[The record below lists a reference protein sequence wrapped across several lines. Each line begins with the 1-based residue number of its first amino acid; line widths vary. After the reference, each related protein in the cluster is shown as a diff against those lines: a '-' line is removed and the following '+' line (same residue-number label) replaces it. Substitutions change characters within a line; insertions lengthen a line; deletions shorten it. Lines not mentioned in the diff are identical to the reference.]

1 MFFAFWDSA
10 KLSTGCDQENKH
22 VKDTNHLRH
31 KIGFSAGPALAIL
44 VYLVVPREFEGPEGV
59 AAFTS
64 AGRVTL
70 SVMVWMA
77 VWWLSE
83 AVELSTTALLP
94 VTVLPIFGAV
104 SIVDAAAPY
113 AHRLIFL
120 YIGGFTIALSMQRW
134 GLDKRIA
141 LATLRKV
148 GTKPA
153 NMIGGFMIATAFLS
167 AFISNTATTA
177 MMLPIALSVVA
188 LLKDKVGEGGSDFGI
203 ALMLGIAYAASMG
216 GLSTLVGTPPN
227 AFLASF
233 LEESIAEEYR
243 TKMSFAKWMLFGV
256 PVTCCMLPLA
266 WFVLAKWLYRTPVT
280 EIEGGRELIEK
291 EYRALGTMGWGER
304 VTLIVFACTGFAWIG
319 IPLLRRY
326 FGDWAFVESLSG
338 VSDPGVAMV
347 AAVLLFAIPS
357 RTSEGGGVMNWPTA
371 MKMPWDILIL
381 FGGGMSLAAAVKK
394 TGVAEFIGAQ
404 AGYLTGAPMLVLIL
418 LVVTAVI
425 LLTELTSNLAT
436 TATLL
441 PVFAALAPGLGVHPY
456 LLIFTAT
463 MAASCAFMMPVA
475 TPPNAIVFGS
485 RLLTIPQMVKAGI
498 WMNLAGIIVITTLA
512 WFLLEPVTGVSFG
525 K

>member
-1 MFFAFWDSA
+1 M
-10 KLSTGCDQENKH
+10 
-22 VKDTNHLRH
+22 
-31 KIGFSAGPALAIL
+31 L
-44 VYLVVPREFEGPEGV
+44 VYLLVPRDFSGPDGTAVEF
-59 AAFTS
+59 ANT
-64 AGRVTL
+64 GRVTL
-70 SVMVWMA
+70 AVMVWMA

-83 AVELSTTALLP
+83 AVELATTALLP
-94 VTVLPIFGAV
+94 VTVLPIMGAV
-104 SIVDAAAPY
+104 SIADAAAPY

-188 LLKDKVGEGGSDFGI
+188 LLQGKVGEGGANFGV

-227 AFLASF
+227 AFLAAF
-233 LEESIAEEYR
+233 LKESIAEPYQTEI
-243 TKMSFAKWMLFGV
+243 SFAKWLLFGV
-256 PVTCCMLPLA
+256 PVTLCMLPLA
-266 WFVLAKWLYRTPVT
+266 WFVLTKWLYRTPT
-280 EIEGGRELIEK
+280 TDIEGGRELINR
-291 EYRALGTMGWGER
+291 EYAALGKMNWGEK
-304 VTLIVFACTGFAWIG
+304 VTLIVFACTGLAWIAV
-319 IPLLRRY
+319 PLIRRY
-326 FGDWAFVESLSG
+326 LVHGLEFLQNKLDLAMPLELARGFVDQLSG

-347 AAVLLFAIPS
+347 AALLLFVVPS
-357 RTSEGGGVMNWPTA
+357 RTGEGGGVMNWETA
-371 MKMPWDILIL
+371 LKMPWDILIL

-404 AGYLTGAPMLVLIL
+404 AGYLAGAPMLVLIL

-456 LLIFTAT
+456 LLVFTAT
-463 MAASCAFMMPVA
+463 IAASCAFMMPVA

-512 WFLLEPVTGVSFG
+512 WFLLEPVTGISLR

>member
-1 MFFAFWDSA
+1 M
-10 KLSTGCDQENKH
+10 NK
-22 VKDTNHLRH
+22 TEALRH
-31 KIGFSAGPALAIL
+31 RIGFYTGPLLAIL
-44 VYLVVPREFEGPEGV
+44 VYNLVPQQFAGPDGTMEF
-59 AAFTS
+59 AS

-70 SVMVWMA
+70 AVMSWMA

-83 AVELSTTALLP
+83 AVELSTTAMLP

-141 LATLRKV
+141 LATLRQV

-177 MMLPIALSVVA
+177 MMLPIALSVVV
-188 LLKDKVGEGGSDFGI
+188 LLKDKVGEGGSNFGI

-243 TKMSFAKWMLFGV
+243 TKMSFAKWLLFGV

-266 WFVLAKWLYRTPVT
+266 WFVLAKWLYRTPAT

-291 EYRALGTMGWGER
+291 EYRALGKMSWGER
-304 VTLIVFACTGFAWIG
+304 VTLIVFAGTGFSWIG

-326 FGDWAFVESLSG
+326 LADVEFAKGFVDSLSG

-357 RTSEGGGVMNWPTA
+357 RTEQGGGVMNWPTA

-404 AGYLTGAPMLVLIL
+404 AGYLHGAPMLVLIL
-418 LVVTAVI
+418 MVVTAVI

-512 WFLLEPVTGVSFG
+512 WFLLEPVTGISFR